1 MVVRQSTLAK
11 ADEVKELKE
20 LLSQYNAVAIA
31 SLEKVRSAQL
41 QRLRKKLKKDANIRV
56 VKNSLI
62 SRAVSELKD
71 EEEGIEKLEEYL
83 TGPNLFL
90 FTNLNPFKL
99 VILLE
104 KSRVKASAR
113 AGDIAAFDVTV
124 PAGNTGLPPGPIISQ
139 FTAVGLRT
147 RIESGSVY
155 VNRDTMVVKEGEP
168 ISAQLASLL
177 SKLGI
182 KPVEAGLSLKVV
194 YDNGTI
200 LTEEHLTLDL
210 DEFRRSIG
218 EAHQYAFNLSV
229 EAAIPLPENI
239 SFLLMLAHQRAYSL
253 ALNAGVITKDTLAD
267 LVRKA
272 NMEMLSLSEKLD
284 EVEKKGG
291 SEGEVQKS

>member
-1 MVVRQSTLAK
+1 MVVRQSTLLK
-11 ADEVKELKE
+11 ADKVKELKE
-20 LLSQYNAVAIA
+20 MLSQYNAVGIA

-41 QRLRKKLKKDANIRV
+41 QRLRKKLKENASIHV
-56 VKNSLI
+56 VKNSLMT
-62 SRAVSELKD
+62 RAVSETKD
-71 EEEGIEKLEEYL
+71 KTGIEKLEEYL

-104 KSRVKASAR
+104 KSRVKAKAR
-113 AGDIAAFDVTV
+113 AGDTAAFDVTV

-155 VNRDTMVVKEGEP
+155 VNKDTMVVKEGEP
-168 ISAQLASLL
+168 ISAQLATLL

-194 YDNGTI
+194 YDDGTI
-200 LTEEHLTLDL
+200 ITEEHLTLDL
-210 DEFRRSIG
+210 DEFRRSLG
-218 EAHQYAFNLSV
+218 DAHQYAFNLSL

-239 SFLLMLAHQRAYSL
+239 SFMLMLAHQKAYSL

-284 EVEKKGG
+284 AVEKKSG
-291 SEGEVQKS
+291 SQDEVQKS

>member
-1 MVVRQSTLAK
+1 MVVHQSTLVK
-11 ADEVKELKE
+11 ADKVKELKGM
-20 LLSQYNAVAIA
+20 LSQYEAVGIA
-31 SLEKVRSAQL
+31 SLQKVRSAQL
-41 QRLRKKLKKDANIRV
+41 QRLRKKLKKNASIRV
-56 VKNSLI
+56 VKNSLM
-62 SRAVSELKD
+62 SRAVSEIKD
-71 EEEGIEKLEEYL
+71 KVGIEKLEEYL

-168 ISAQLASLL
+168 ISAQLATLL

-182 KPVEAGLSLKVV
+182 KPVEAGLNLKVV
-194 YDNGTI
+194 YDNGEI
-200 LTEEHLTLDL
+200 IIEEDLTLDL
-210 DEFRRSIG
+210 DGLSRSIG
-218 EAHQYAFNLSV
+218 EAHQYAFNLSL
-229 EAAIPLPENI
+229 EAAIPLPANI
-239 SFLLMLAHQRAYSL
+239 SFLISKAHQKAASL
-253 ALNAGVITKDTLAD
+253 ALNVGIINKDTIDD

-284 EVEKKGG
+284 EVEKK
-291 SEGEVQKS
+291 SESSG

>member
-1 MVVRQSTLAK
+1 MVVRQSTLLK
-11 ADEVKELKE
+11 ADEVKELTTC
-20 LLSQYNAVAIA
+20 LSKYNAVAIA
-31 SLEKVRSAQL
+31 SLEKVRAANL
-41 QRLRKKLKKDANIRV
+41 QQLRKKLSENAYMRV

-62 SRAVSELKD
+62 RRAVSEAKD
-71 EEEGIEKLEEYL
+71 KTGIENLEEYL
-83 TGPNLFL
+83 TGPNLYL

-113 AGDIAAFDVTV
+113 AGDLAAFDVVV

-155 VNRDTMVVKEGEP
+155 VSKDTLVVKEGEP
-168 ISAQLASLL
+168 ISAQLATLL

-182 KPVEAGLSLKVV
+182 KPVEVGLSLKVV
-194 YDNGTI
+194 YDNGVI
-200 LTEEHLTLDL
+200 LTEEDLKVDL
-210 DEFRRSIG
+210 DEVRRSIE
-218 EAHQYAFNLSV
+218 EAHQFAFNLSL

-239 SFLLMLAHQRAYSL
+239 NILLSSAHQKAHSL
-253 ALNAGVITKDTLAD
+253 ALAAGIINKDTVAD

-272 NMEMLSLSEKLD
+272 NSEMLSLSKKLD
-284 EVEKKGG
+284 EAEKKGE
-291 SEGEVQKS
+291 SAS